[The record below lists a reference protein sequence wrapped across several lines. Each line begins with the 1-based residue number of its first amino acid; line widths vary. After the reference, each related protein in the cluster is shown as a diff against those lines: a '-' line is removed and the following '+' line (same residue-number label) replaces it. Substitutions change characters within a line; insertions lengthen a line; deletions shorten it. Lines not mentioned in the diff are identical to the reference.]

1 MCLLFDSIWGCVSC
15 EELFLG
21 VCRVGSC
28 FGCSCPCGEL
38 FWVCV
43 VWGVVFGCV
52 LCGELFW
59 GVCRA
64 LVGSLMRH
72 CEESCKLATSMGGVL
87 LFDMPQ

>member
-1 MCLLFDSIWGCVSC
+1 MS
-15 EELFLG
+15 
-21 VCRVGSC
+21 
-28 FGCSCPCGEL
+28 CGEL
-38 FWVCV
+38 FWVFV
-43 VWGVVFGCV
+43 PLWGVVLGCV